1 MGLEVHRWDQIRL
14 NYSPRNSR
22 RVLQGQMCPL
32 PIPVM
37 TNCVCLCSM
46 CKCIHQWWWC
56 MAWAWYDMDKG
67 FPQRQHP
74 FLAEIQEI
82 VPSLGYAFGRH
93 QIYLNVTM
101 RQDITSS
108 AQHLAMLNF
117 LLSHSLPS
125 FLLQQSWEIRA
136 ENWPALHKGKD
147 GFIIE
152 GRSKSFSQQ
161 GIEALRNRKVSSP
174 GA

>member
-1 MGLEVHRWDQIRL
+1 
-14 NYSPRNSR
+14 
-22 RVLQGQMCPL
+22 
-32 PIPVM
+32 
-37 TNCVCLCSM
+37 
-46 CKCIHQWWWC
+46 

-108 AQHLAMLNF
+108 AQHLSMLHF

-136 ENWPALHKGKD
+136 EN
-147 GFIIE
+147 
-152 GRSKSFSQQ
+152 
-161 GIEALRNRKVSSP
+161 
-174 GA
+174 